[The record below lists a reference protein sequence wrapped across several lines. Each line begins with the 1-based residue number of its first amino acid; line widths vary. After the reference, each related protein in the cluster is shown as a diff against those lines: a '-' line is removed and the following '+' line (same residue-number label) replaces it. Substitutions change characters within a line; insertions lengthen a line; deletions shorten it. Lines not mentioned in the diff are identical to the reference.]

1 MIKMVEGY
9 SKSELEAKEDYQC
22 SFEKIVSEPVVDFG
36 RYGDYWLVGHG
47 EVTNSECGVFKKF
60 MGCLNAEL
68 HNAVRWYYPDL
79 PKNAVF
85 VKSVYHSCDNPLC
98 PKCYKYGWAV
108 REAGR
113 IEARLK
119 EASKRFGLIEHIVVS
134 VPDNDCAMSLEDLRK
149 KCVKVLSVRGVI
161 GGCLIFHAFRYRNSL
176 ESRKRGLPIGWFW
189 SPHFHVLGFIG
200 GEGYGKCRN
209 CAFNPEKV
217 HNWDRCKGCNG
228 FEGLTRRC
236 YEKEGGRA
244 GSGYIVRVL
253 GKRKTVGGTAWY
265 QLNHA
270 SVRRGVNSKKSHVA
284 TWFGVCSYRKLKL
297 INGEDVG
304 IKHKCPIC
312 GNDLVRVRYL
322 GVFSEVSISRRGE
335 IVSFYDDDGKP
346 LWEIVAERKFKGG

>member
-1 MIKMVEGY
+1 VIKMVAGY
-9 SKSELEAKEDYQC
+9 SKSELKAWEDYQR
-22 SFEKIVSEPVVDFG
+22 SFGKIVSEPVVEFG

-47 EVTNSECGVFKKF
+47 EVTNSECDTFKKF
-60 MGCLNAEL
+60 MGCLNIEA
-68 HNAVRWYYPDL
+68 HNSVRWIMPDL
-79 PKNAVF
+79 AKNSVF
-85 VKSVYHSCDNPLC
+85 IKSVYHSCDNPLC
-98 PKCYKYGWAV
+98 PKCYKYGWAT

-119 EASKRFGLIEHIVVS
+119 ESSKRFGLIEHIVVS
-134 VPDNDCAMSLEDLRK
+134 VPDNDYGLSLENLRK
-149 KCVKVLSVRGVI
+149 KCVKILSVRGVI
-161 GGCLIFHAFRYRNSL
+161 GGCLIFHAFRYRNSI
-176 ESRKRGLPIGWFW
+176 ESRRSRLPIGWFW

-200 GEGYGKCRN
+200 GEGYGKCRC
-209 CAFNPEKV
+209 CAFNPTLV
-217 HNWDRCKGCNG
+217 HNSDRCRECNG

-244 GSGYIVRVL
+244 GSGYIVKVL

-265 QLNHA
+265 QCNHA

-297 INGEDVG
+297 INGKDVG

-322 GVFSEVSISRRGE
+322 GDFSQISISRGGE
-335 IVSFYDDDGKP
+335 IVSFYDEDRKP
-346 LWEIVAERKFKGG
+346 LWEVVTERKFQGG